1 MAIREFSGEARLTAG
16 AIETGSLQLTINA
29 GSLAEAGP
37 GFSDADRK
45 KIDHDIHEKA
55 LEVSKY
61 PQIVFKSTVVSAKKV
76 GEGQYQVRIVGALT
90 LHGVTK
96 PVEIPANVAFHGNTV
111 TARGEF
117 TIRHTDYR
125 IERLS
130 AAAGTVKAGDEI
142 TLTFTLVA
150 AKT

>member
-1 MAIREFSGEARLTAG
+1 
-16 AIETGSLQLTINA
+16 
-29 GSLAEAGP
+29 
-37 GFSDADRK
+37 
-45 KIDHDIHEKA
+45 
-55 LEVSKY
+55 
-61 PQIVFKSTVVSAKKV
+61 
-76 GEGQYQVRIVGALT
+76 VGALT

-117 TIRHTDYR
+117 TIRHGDYR

-142 TLTFTLVA
+142 TLSFTLVV